1 MFTARYLDLFT
12 NYISLYNTCMKVRA
26 IGCPREEPGWGV
38 KGSRLPGLTEEGLGL
53 QTPRTEPTWGTGL
66 EQELKPPAPHP
77 PPQVVYI
84 ACSFTTVWMI
94 YSKFKA
100 TYDGNHDTFRVEF
113 LVVPTAI
120 LAFLVNH
127 DFTPLEVGS
136 LVWGGWAVAGRPLTV
151 DSLQGFLV
159 RHLLRRPDRRT

>member
-1 MFTARYLDLFT
+1 M
-12 NYISLYNTCMKVRA
+12 
-26 IGCPREEPGWGV
+26 P
-38 KGSRLPGLTEEGLGL
+38 
-53 QTPRTEPTWGTGL
+53 
-66 EQELKPPAPHP
+66 ELKPPLHHP

-127 DFTPLEVGS
+127 DFTPLEVGFLVGS
-136 LVWGGWAVAGRPLTV
+136 LVRGWGGGGWAMEGGPLTV
-151 DSLQGFLV
+151 DS
-159 RHLLRRPDRRT
+159 